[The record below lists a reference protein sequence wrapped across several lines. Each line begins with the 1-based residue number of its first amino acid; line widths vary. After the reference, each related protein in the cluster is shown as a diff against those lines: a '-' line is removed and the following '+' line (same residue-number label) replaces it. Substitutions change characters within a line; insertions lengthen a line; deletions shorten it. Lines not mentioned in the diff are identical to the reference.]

1 MENGGNNL
9 ALDYD
14 LYSYDGIEGYSKSM
28 SNDDVTV
35 RSANH
40 IDFPSYLLIPSLVT
54 NLVIYFNTSLH
65 LALHSVPRNC
75 N

>member
-1 MENGGNNL
+1 MENGENNL

-14 LYSYDGIEGYSKSM
+14 LYSYDGTKGYSKSM

-40 IDFPSYLLIPSLVT
+40 ILFPFLSSNTKPGYEPSDL
-54 NLVIYFNTSLH
+54 FQ
-65 LALHSVPRNC
+65 
-75 N
+75 